1 MTDSSPLA
9 NALQDDAAATAL
21 AGILIDF
28 ALDLPT
34 STIVTPEHVLNDL
47 DKALDERL
55 TERNVQKHLRPA
67 IDREIARAR
76 TRGDTVGDWF
86 TAEAKAELRSLVAR
100 PIDIP
105 HATVERWVKRDEVRR
120 MVRSAVQ
127 DTLESFIDT
136 VKPGG
141 SGGGAVGAVGRR
153 AFGFAKKASG
163 GVLGSIGSQIEGQ
176 LKRAVNS
183 FLANNLEGILDKAV
197 RTATSAETKQRIS
210 KEAVRIFDR
219 AMKLKGEQVAAY
231 AEKLPWDDLL
241 EALPGQLAHNLSR
254 EAIRD
259 GIKAEV
265 QAFLDVDADTPF
277 RGMFADD
284 AAVEAWRAEAIPMVA
299 PLLAQFWGSEAAA
312 AWWMK
317 YLPA

>member
-1 MTDSSPLA
+1 MTDLNPLA
-9 NALQDDAAATAL
+9 AALQNDSAAQAL
-21 AGILIDF
+21 AGILVDF
-28 ALDLPT
+28 VLDQPT
-34 STIVTPEHVLNDL
+34 STIVTPAHILADL

-55 TERNVQKHLRPA
+55 TERNIHKHLRPF
-67 IDREIARAR
+67 IDREIERAKG
-76 TRGDTVGDWF
+76 RGDTVGDWF
-86 TAEAKAELRSLVAR
+86 TAEAKAELRALAAR
-100 PIDIP
+100 PINIP
-105 HATVERWVKRDEVRR
+105 REKVTRWVKRDEVRR

-163 GVLGSIGSQIEGQ
+163 GVLGSIGNQIEGQ
-176 LKRAVNS
+176 LKRGVNS
-183 FLANNLEGILDKAV
+183 FLANNLDSILEKAV
-197 RTATSAETKQRIS
+197 RTATSEETKQRIS
-210 KEAVRIFDR
+210 KEAVRTFDR
-219 AMKLKGEQVAAY
+219 AMKMKGEEVARY

-241 EALPGQLAHNLSR
+241 EALPGQLAHNLNR

-265 QAFLDVDADTPF
+265 QAFLDADGDTPF
-277 RGMFADD
+277 REMFADE
-284 AAVEAWRAEAIPMVA
+284 AAVTAWKAEAVEIVA

-312 AWWMK
+312 AWWTTH
-317 YLPA
+317 LTG